1 MIMENF
7 HAGSLLN
14 AGEPAVDGT
23 VRATLICRLH
33 PRHHREFLNELAR
46 LPEVKTIKELSP

>member
-1 MIMENF
+1 M
-7 HAGSLLN
+7 
-14 AGEPAVDGT
+14 
-23 VRATLICRLH
+23 VRAILTCRLH